1 MVDSLDNIVCDD
13 QGKQKRAGVVSRRQR
28 AQGKNSEKKKKK
40 MKRNK
45 NHNLPGN
52 LEGCIVFWVSNMRQ
66 KRLSTITF
74 SLR

>member
-1 MVDSLDNIVCDD
+1 MVDSFDNIVCDD

-28 AQGKNSEKKKKK
+28 AQGKNSEKKKK

-52 LEGCIVFWVSNMRQ
+52 LEGWIVFWVSNMRQ